1 MNIIIDDY
9 LHEVDGAET
18 EFLLNVYNHLEYSI
32 ISTNSEGI
40 LIKLGGII
48 HRGLLNYNA
57 GGIYADAYSY
67 HFREF
72 VTSNNIAVTSCS
84 FPDFSACEVLYI
96 YGNHKDKDDRLVFIP
111 FAYIDQ
117 LKGIIKEFN
126 EFHDKET
133 RKNYIW

>member
-9 LHEVDGAET
+9 LHEVDEAET

-57 GGIYADAYSY
+57 GGIYADTYSY
-67 HFREF
+67 HFRKF
-72 VTSNNIAVTSCS
+72 VTSNNLVVASWL
-84 FPDFSACEVLYI
+84 FPAFSANEVLFI
-96 YGNHKDKDDRLVFIP
+96 YGNHKDKDGRLVFIP
-111 FAYIDQ
+111 FAHIDQ

>member
-9 LHEVDGAET
+9 LHEVDGVET

-57 GGIYADAYSY
+57 GGIYADT
-67 HFREF
+67 HIREF
-72 VTSNNIAVTSCS
+72 VTSNNLAVASCA
-84 FPDFSACEVLYI
+84 FPDFSANEALYI
-96 YGNHKDKDDRLVFIP
+96 YGNNKDEDDHLVFIP
-111 FAYIDQ
+111 FAHIDQ

>member
-9 LHEVDGAET
+9 LHEVDGEET

-72 VTSNNIAVTSCS
+72 VTSNNLAVTSCS
-84 FPDFSACEVLYI
+84 FPDFSANEVLYI
-96 YGNHKDKDDRLVFIP
+96 YGNHKDKDDRLVLIP
-111 FAYIDQ
+111 FAYINQ
-117 LKGIIKEFN
+117 LNGIIKEFN
-126 EFHDKET
+126 EFNDKET